1 MSTQTLEEF
10 KEELRLLNEKTL
22 ATKNNSKVQT
32 YGRIAP
38 LKCPTMTKQGYKNVS
53 GWRRGM
59 SLGGNIR

>member
-38 LKCPTMTKQGYKNVS
+38 LKCPTMTKQGYKNIS

-59 SLGGNIR
+59 ALGGNIK